1 MIENLKIRIDNFIKN
16 FKKSTCDMRGYHQH
30 VYTKGLLTRCIACE
44 NLRRD
49 GYNWG
54 PYVVSVL
61 PKDEKYAQ
69 FLERKKLIDIKRN
82 LEYLDKEMATNKD
95 YIEYEVATEPN
106 DPYTLVQ
113 IDDDNVMFVPN
124 EPEYSWTN
132 NPNNEGLTG
141 ERRLVH
147 YMYQAYK
154 IEQKKNGK
162 FKLVKAPLVDD
173 IRLISDEYPFFREDS
188 ERVVYT
194 ELAKMDVKTKKLQ

>member
-1 MIENLKIRIDNFIKN
+1 
-16 FKKSTCDMRGYHQH
+16 
-30 VYTKGLLTRCIACE
+30 
-44 NLRRD
+44 
-49 GYNWG
+49 
-54 PYVVSVL
+54 
-61 PKDEKYAQ
+61 
-69 FLERKKLIDIKRN
+69 
-82 LEYLDKEMATNKD
+82 
-95 YIEYEVATEPN
+95 
-106 DPYTLVQ
+106 
-113 IDDDNVMFVPN
+113 MFVPN